1 MAGLS
6 AMRHAQGWSREDA
19 TFAQVD
25 LSLFFAALGLLL
37 IAAGWAAARGRL
49 KRNYVIG
56 MRTLTIMSTE
66 ATWRAAHKKC
76 AWSFWSSGLV
86 MVATSV
92 VVTGGRPPREWTLA
106 LWILMSVYLTVAVV
120 IGFAQAHKAARAVA

>member
-1 MAGLS
+1 
-6 AMRHAQGWSREDA
+6 MRHAEGWSREDA

-25 LSLFFAALGLLL
+25 LSLFLAALGLLL

-56 MRTLTIMSTE
+56 MRTGTIMRTD

-76 AWSFWSSGLV
+76 AWSLWSSGLV
-86 MVATSV
+86 IVATSV
-92 VVTGGRPPREWTLA
+92 VVTSFRPSREWTLA
-106 LWILMSVYLTVAVV
+106 LWIMMSVYLTVAVV
-120 IGFAQAHKAARAVA
+120 IGFVQADKAARAVA

>member
-1 MAGLS
+1 
-6 AMRHAQGWSREDA
+6 MRHAEGWSREDA

-25 LSLFFAALGLLL
+25 LSLFLAALGLLL

-56 MRTLTIMSTE
+56 MRTGTIMRTD

-76 AWSFWSSGLV
+76 AWSLWSSGLV
-86 MVATSV
+86 IVATSV
-92 VVTGGRPPREWTLA
+92 VVTGFRPSREWTLA
-106 LWILMSVYLTVAVV
+106 LWIMMSVYLTVAVV
-120 IGFAQAHKAARAVA
+120 IGFVQADKAARAVA